1 MEIRSTY
8 KYARISPFKVREVTR
23 EIQGLPVSAA
33 LDLLAFTPKKAAFLI
48 GKTLKSAIAN
58 AENNANLKPDGLV
71 VKEATVGEGPTLKR
85 IMARARGSASQILK
99 RTSHIR
105 IVLSD
110 EIAVETR
117 ETRKAKRK
125 AEKRAAKKDD
135 AGEATQGAAAGVG
148 SRVSEAE
155 AGSRRPRNNHS
166 KFMGQK
172 VNPIGFRL
180 NVNRDWRSRWYAS
193 PQEFPTFLHNDLKIR
208 DYVKKKLQFA
218 AVAKIVIER
227 AWNSIRV
234 TIHTARPGIV
244 IGRKGAEIEK
254 MTEEISKM
262 ADGKQVK
269 IDIQEIKTPE
279 LDAQLVAENV
289 ALQIER
295 RIAYRRAMKKAVQTA
310 MDFGAEGIK
319 LRSSGRLNGAEISR
333 SEWYREG
340 KIPLHTLRTPID
352 YGFAEANTVYGKIGV
367 KCWICRKEER
377 PAEPPPAPAAP
388 PPPPPEPAEV

>member
-1 MEIRSTY
+1 
-8 KYARISPFKVREVTR
+8 
-23 EIQGLPVSAA
+23 
-33 LDLLAFTPKKAAFLI
+33 
-48 GKTLKSAIAN
+48 
-58 AENNANLKPDGLV
+58 
-71 VKEATVGEGPTLKR
+71 
-85 IMARARGSASQILK
+85 
-99 RTSHIR
+99 
-105 IVLSD
+105 
-110 EIAVETR
+110 
-117 ETRKAKRK
+117 
-125 AEKRAAKKDD
+125 
-135 AGEATQGAAAGVG
+135 
-148 SRVSEAE
+148 
-155 AGSRRPRNNHS
+155 
-166 KFMGQK
+166 MGQK

-180 NVNRDWRSRWYAS
+180 SVNRDWRSRWYAS
-193 PQEFPTFLHNDLKIR
+193 PQEFPAFLHNDLKIR

-218 AVAKIVIER
+218 AVAK
-227 AWNSIRV
+227 
-234 TIHTARPGIV
+234 IV

-279 LDAQLVAENV
+279 IDAQLVAENV

-295 RIAYRRAMKKAVQTA
+295 RIAYRRAMKKAVQMA

-319 LRSSGRLNGAEISR
+319 IRSSGRLNGAEISR

-377 PAEPPPAPAAP
+377 PAEAPAPPAAP
-388 PPPPPEPAEV
+388 PPPPPEPAAV

>member
-1 MEIRSTY
+1 
-8 KYARISPFKVREVTR
+8 
-23 EIQGLPVSAA
+23 
-33 LDLLAFTPKKAAFLI
+33 
-48 GKTLKSAIAN
+48 
-58 AENNANLKPDGLV
+58 
-71 VKEATVGEGPTLKR
+71 
-85 IMARARGSASQILK
+85 
-99 RTSHIR
+99 
-105 IVLSD
+105 
-110 EIAVETR
+110 
-117 ETRKAKRK
+117 
-125 AEKRAAKKDD
+125 
-135 AGEATQGAAAGVG
+135 
-148 SRVSEAE
+148 
-155 AGSRRPRNNHS
+155 
-166 KFMGQK
+166 MGQK

-193 PQEFPTFLHNDLKIR
+193 PQEFPSFLHNDLKIR

-218 AVAKIVIER
+218 AVDKIVIER

-262 ADGKQVK
+262 AQGKQIK

-289 ALQIER
+289 CLQIER
-295 RIAYRRAMKKAVQTA
+295 RIAYRRAMKKAVQVA
-310 MDFGAEGIK
+310 MDFGAQGIK

-367 KCWICRKEER
+367 KCWLCKKEE
-377 PAEPPPAPAAP
+377 APTTEAAQASP
-388 PPPPPEPAEV
+388 PPPPPEAQPTQV